1 MQPYIEEVKKIGL
14 GVIIAIVIFGL
25 STIIFNTTQSS
36 LLAVIAFLV
45 VLWTNEALPLAIVS
59 LMPIVIF
66 DLMKL
71 SGV

>member
-1 MQPYIEEVKKIGL
+1 MQLYIEEVKKIGL